1 MNAQPEAPRRSR
13 RQAPRRRGAGT
24 VLLSTLAGLVLAAG
38 AVAVQSLQ
46 LSAEEQGAPLTYEGV
61 KGEMV
66 DAGRFS
72 VRVREVTT
80 ARTIKYQDDVVPT
93 EQVFLV
99 VEAEATVPKEP
110 VHLAPAVL
118 FTADGKKYTATDKID
133 KMATLAYPWI
143 QPGWTTSGRFVFEV
157 PASALAGAQAVFHL
171 PLGGLYVEPMPP
183 EAQIDLGI
191 DEAAAKQ
198 LGSAPADVVDLGEKK

>member
-1 MNAQPEAPRRSR
+1 MTAQTVAPRRSR
-13 RQAPRRRGAGT
+13 RQAPRRRGAGA
-24 VLLSTLAGLVLAAG
+24 VLLSTLAGIVLAAG
-38 AVAVQSLQ
+38 AVGVQSLR
-46 LSAEEQGAPLTYEGV
+46 LSVEETGAPLTYAGA

-72 VRVREVTT
+72 VRVRDVTT
-80 ARTIKYQDDVVPT
+80 ARTVRNQDEAVT
-93 EQVFLV
+93 AEQVFLV

-110 VHLAPAVL
+110 LHLGPAVL
-118 FTADGKKYTATDKID
+118 LAADGKKYTATDKVD

-157 PASALAGAQAVFHL
+157 PASALEGAQVVFRL
-171 PLGGLYVEPMPP
+171 PIAGLYVEPMPP

-191 DEAAAKQ
+191 DAATAKK
-198 LGSAPADVVDLGEKK
+198 LSSAPADVVDLGEKK